1 MSNAKV
7 LLFGCGLNKGL
18 AMSQHQI
25 SSLAKGVKLALIGA
39 VLSVPISYAQEAQP
53 EPEETQE
60 KSVKE
65 KQQEL
70 EVIEV
75 KGFAASLQ
83 RNLNIKRYA
92 DVVMDAISAED
103 IGKFPDQ
110 NVADALARVSGVQ
123 VESNFGEAESVSI
136 RGTAPGLNRTLLNGQ
151 NVATSDWN
159 ALSLGKREFNYTLI
173 PSVMVKQL
181 EVHKTPTADI
191 DEGSI
196 GGTVMMKTRRPLDM
210 EANSGA
216 FALKG
221 QYNDKS
227 EEWDPQI
234 EALYSFKSEDE
245 SWGVLAT
252 LAKQDNQVRRDA
264 LQTYTWAQGN
274 IGGRENVWYPSLVG
288 SDHFTQ
294 SRERQSGMIT
304 LQWAPDDRLNTVF
317 NALYSKMD
325 ANNVSQAFYAM
336 AGQSIALGAEPQ
348 NVVFD
353 DVNGDTVLGMIVPE
367 VESGSPSEDAEVQ
380 FDTRNRKAF
389 FKTEHYDFK
398 VEYQGDNFTVE
409 GQLGYTEANGGNR
422 LEFATAFFADTAIA
436 IDNTQGIP
444 QVELLDMEVGDV
456 DDFRLRLMSLYDRPQ
471 HDDELYGQV
480 DFEYLL
486 SGDFFTSIK
495 VGGKYRDHIKSQR
508 ANLYG
513 SKTVTEGYDQSYYDE
528 LVVDGETTLGD
539 FDAGPAPDNFME
551 DSRLPGSITD
561 FHFLDFDAL
570 EAEFLA
576 NRDRFNIIP
585 LLTAEFDI
593 VEQIGAGYV
602 RADFS
607 YEELRGNIGVRYV
620 RTNLDS
626 SSWTYYGPYLDP
638 AEKRWETHSKTYN
651 DILPS
656 LNLAYNVSEEVV
668 LRFSAAKV
676 MSRPGYGNLSGYR
689 GLNES
694 QLTGVGG
701 NPDLDPYRATQ
712 YDLSWEWYINNSGGF
727 NAAVFYKNIES
738 YLTST
743 EVEEVH
749 FHQPSNANQTY
760 LINLK
765 SNGSGGKNVGFEL
778 NYQQDLFY
786 GFGIN
791 TNYTYSNSSTESGDI
806 IPGNSED
813 TFNFTVYY
821 EDGPISTR
829 IAYNYRSEYF
839 LFNSRG
845 NDVYVDGS
853 ERYDAT
859 FSYRIGDNTSIVLQG
874 INLTNEVQSR
884 YAGEYYRHL
893 GTYEN
898 GRKFRAGIRIKF

>member
-1 MSNAKV
+1 MSK
-7 LLFGCGLNKGL
+7 
-18 AMSQHQI
+18 
-25 SSLAKGVKLALIGA
+25 VKLAKTALAVQAALLIG
-39 VLSVPISYAQEAQP
+39 VSSIGTVYAQDQASDPDAPLQSV
-53 EPEETQE
+53 E
-60 KSVKE
+60 KAKTNKE
-65 KQQEL
+65 KQEEL
-70 EVIEV
+70 EILEV
-75 KGFAASLQ
+75 KGYAASLQ
-83 RNLNIKRYA
+83 KNLNIKRYA

-110 NVADALARVSGVQ
+110 NVADALARISGVQ

-181 EVHKTPTADI
+181 EVHKSPTADI

-196 GGTVMMKTRRPLDM
+196 GGTVLMKTRKPLEMD
-210 EANSGA
+210 ANSGA

-221 QYNDKS
+221 QYNDLS
-227 EEWDPQI
+227 EQWDPQI
-234 EALYSFKSEDE
+234 EALYSYKNED
-245 SWGVLAT
+245 STWGALVT

-264 LQTYTWAQGN
+264 MQTYTWAQGD
-274 IGGRENVWYPSLVG
+274 IAGKQDVWYPSLVG

-294 SRERQSGMIT
+294 SRERESGMLT
-304 LQWAPDDRLNTVF
+304 LQWLPTERVNMVF

-336 AGQSIALGAEPQ
+336 VGQSIELGATPQ

-353 DVNGDTVLGMIVPE
+353 EVNGDTVLAMVIPE
-367 VESGSPSEDAEVQ
+367 IESGSPSEDAEVQ

-389 FKTEHYDFK
+389 FKTEHYDLK
-398 VEYQGDNFTVE
+398 VEYEGDNYSLD
-409 GQLGYTEANGGNR
+409 GQIGYTEANGGNR
-422 LEFATAFFADTAIA
+422 LEFATAFFADTALA
-436 IDNTQGIP
+436 IDITQGIP
-444 QVELLDMEVGDV
+444 QVELLDISV
-456 DDFRLRLMSLYDRPQ
+456 DDTDQFRLRLMSLYDRPQ
-471 HDDELYGQV
+471 HDDETYGQI
-480 DFEYLL
+480 DYEYHLN
-486 SGDFFTSIK
+486 GDFFTSIK
-495 VGGKYRDHIKSQR
+495 TGVKYRDHMKSQR
-508 ANLYG
+508 ANLFG
-513 SKTVTEGYDQSYYDE
+513 SKTVTDGYDISYYDE
-528 LVVDGETTLGD
+528 LVVEGEASLAD

-551 DSRLPGSITD
+551 NSALPGSITD

-570 EAEFLA
+570 EEQFVA
-576 NRDRFNIIP
+576 NRERFNIIP

-593 VEQIGAGYV
+593 EEKIMAGYM
-602 RADFS
+602 RGDFT
-607 YEELRGNIGVRYV
+607 YEELRGNLGLRYV
-620 RTNLDS
+620 KTDLDS

-638 AEKRWETHSKTYN
+638 AEKQWVTHSKTYT
-651 DILPS
+651 DVLPS
-656 LNLAYNVSEEVV
+656 VNLSYNVSQEVV

-712 YDLSWEWYINNSGGF
+712 FDLSWEWYINKTGGF
-727 NAAVFYKNIES
+727 NAAIFYKNIQS
-738 YLTST
+738 YLTS
-743 EVEEVH
+743 EEVIETH
-749 FHQPSNANQTY
+749 YHQPSNADQEY
-760 LINLK
+760 VINLK

-786 GFGIN
+786 GFGVN

-813 TFNFTVYY
+813 TYNLTVYY
-821 EDGPISTR
+821 EKGPISTR
-829 IAYNYRSEYF
+829 VAYNYRSEYF

-859 FSYRIGDNTSIVLQG
+859 FSYRFGNNTSLVLQA
-874 INLTNEVQSR
+874 INLTDEVQSR

-893 GTYEN
+893 GTFEN
-898 GRKFRAGIRIKF
+898 GRKFRAGVQMKF